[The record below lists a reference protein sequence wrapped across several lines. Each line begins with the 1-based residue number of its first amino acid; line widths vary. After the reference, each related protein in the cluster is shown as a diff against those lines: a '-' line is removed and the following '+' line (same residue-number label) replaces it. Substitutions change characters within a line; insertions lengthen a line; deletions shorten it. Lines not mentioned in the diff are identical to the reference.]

1 MKIEHTALNV
11 PDALSMAR
19 WYVEHLGLTV
29 KRRVLEE
36 PWAHF
41 LADDGDHVMLEL
53 YSNREFEFPDYF
65 NIPPASL
72 HIAFTSDDIPADTL
86 RLKLAGATVLTE
98 DSPLP
103 GGDSMAMLRDPWG
116 ICLQLIRRKQPMI

>member
-1 MKIEHTALNV
+1 MKIEHVALNV

-19 WYVEHLGLTV
+19 WYCEHLGLTV
-29 KRRVLEE
+29 KRRVMEA

-41 LADDGDHVMLEL
+41 LADDNDCVMLEL
-53 YSNREFEFPDYF
+53 YSNTDFEFPEYT

-72 HIAFTSDDIPADTL
+72 HIAFSSTDIPADTL

-98 DSPLP
+98 ESPLP

-116 ICLQLIRRKQPMI
+116 VCLQLIQRAKPMI